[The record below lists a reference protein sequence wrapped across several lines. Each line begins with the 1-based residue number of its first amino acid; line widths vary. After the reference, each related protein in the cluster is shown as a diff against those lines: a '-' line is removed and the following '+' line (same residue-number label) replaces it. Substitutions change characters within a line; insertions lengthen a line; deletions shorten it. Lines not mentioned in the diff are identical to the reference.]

1 MKTKATWLIVVAARL
16 AALALAGCAMA
27 GGSQPSAEL
36 SASQPF
42 VGSSATP
49 GMDAVIDAAF
59 DRFWAAADTSDAVA
73 RAEDLAR
80 SGVSFE
86 GAFRR
91 LRRGRPYR
99 PQTTGLVRLTNRTSD
114 GVEHH
119 FAVTVPETYDPRRT
133 YAARIHLHGGVMM
146 RHTNVPPAGAGGVG
160 ALTGDPPQFYIVP
173 FAWDGA
179 PWWTTDQLLN
189 LRAIV
194 DAVKRSYNIDEN
206 RVVVAGVS
214 DGGTGAY
221 YVAMRET
228 TLFASFL
235 PLNGFWGVL
244 ASHDLRVDG
253 PLFPNNM
260 RNKPFFIVN
269 GERDPL
275 YPTEIVEPAV
285 AHYRKIGVALEYHPQ
300 AGAGHNTQWWPRVKD
315 EFETFAHE
323 HPRNPLPD
331 TLTWETANTLAFN
344 RAHWLVVD
352 RLGAARG
359 ERPLDDPN
367 LVASGSRLEFGVRS
381 SGNRITRVVAGS
393 NAERMGLKPGDALVR
408 LNGDTAHIAI
418 DAEEIFDGITPG
430 STITL
435 LVARDNAPVELMGV
449 YDPKRV
455 DVAPRPLFDRD
466 EPSGRVDLMRHD
478 NTVNAST
485 HGVTAFTLLLSPD
498 QFDFTRPI
506 TVVANGRTVFKG
518 RVEKSVRTLVKWA
531 AIDDDRT
538 MLFGAELH
546 IRVE

>member
-1 MKTKATWLIVVAARL
+1 MKTKAKWLLLVAVRL
-16 AALALAGCAMA
+16 AASAIAAFAMA
-27 GGSQPSAEL
+27 GGSQLLAEP

-42 VGSSATP
+42 GGSSAPQGT
-49 GMDAVIDAAF
+49 AARIDAAF
-59 DRFWAAADTSDAVA
+59 DRFWAAADTADAVA
-73 RAEDLAR
+73 RAEDLAL

-86 GAFRR
+86 DAFRR

-99 PQTTGLVRLTNRTSD
+99 TQTTGLVKLTNKTSD

-119 FAVTVPETYDPRRT
+119 GAVTVPETYEPSRT
-133 YAARIHLHGGVMM
+133 YAARVHLHGGVMM
-146 RHTNVPPAGAGGVG
+146 RHTNVPPATAGGVG
-160 ALTGDPPQFYIVP
+160 ALAGDQPQFYIVP

-206 RVVVAGVS
+206 RVVVSGVS

-244 ASHDLRVDG
+244 ANHDLRVDG
-253 PLFPNNM
+253 PLFPNNL

-275 YPTEIVEPAV
+275 YPTEIVEPAI
-285 AHYRKIGVALEYHPQ
+285 AHYRKIGVALEYRPQ

-315 EFETFAHE
+315 QFETFAHD

-367 LVASGSRLEFGVRS
+367 LVASGSRLEFGVQS
-381 SGNRITRVVAGS
+381 SGNRIMRVVAGS
-393 NAERMGLKPGDALVR
+393 NAERLGLKPGDALVR
-408 LNGDTAHIAI
+408 LNGETAHIAI

-435 LVARDNAPVELMGV
+435 LVARDNAPVELTGV

-455 DVAPRPLFDRD
+455 DVRPRPLFDRD

-485 HGVTAFTLLLSPD
+485 QGVTAFTLLLSPD
-498 QFDFTRPI
+498 QFDFAKPI
-506 TVVANGRTVFKG
+506 TVVCNGKTVFKG

-531 AIDDDRT
+531 AVDNDRT

-546 IRVE
+546 VRVD